1 MSPGLVVRVEDM
13 HSRLSV
19 FKSQHR
25 ISNGY
30 FYHYIVVKIVM
41 FVRKRPKI
49 NEKEAGFGPYFKN
62 DNNSDAYL
70 GTNSIR
76 TVLAYLP
83 M

>member
-1 MSPGLVVRVEDM
+1 
-13 HSRLSV
+13 
-19 FKSQHR
+19 
-25 ISNGY
+25 
-30 FYHYIVVKIVM
+30 M